1 MKNESWT
8 KYTFTCD
15 PEECDTLIEVTC
27 DNYGFPSGV
36 MQVTCPC
43 GRKLDVLSVQDAT
56 IKSTTTEGSKMET
69 PFSATIAPMTM
80 KLEFVEN
87 DTTITKEY
95 TESDVRHMVWQLK
108 NLSEKQN
115 QWYKKESQLRTLLE
129 EVYADSE
136 DQESLGQVAEIF
148 DVPLTKEVEFTAW
161 VRVDMTVEVEL
172 GGDTDSIEDFISQN
186 LTVDS
191 YDSLIQVNNHEVD
204 RVEEGAY

>member
-1 MKNESWT
+1 
-8 KYTFTCD
+8 
-15 PEECDTLIEVTC
+15 
-27 DNYGFPSGV
+27 
-36 MQVTCPC
+36 
-43 GRKLDVLSVQDAT
+43 VQDAT
-56 IKSTTTEGSKMET
+56 INLTTTEGSTMET
-69 PFSATIAPMTM
+69 TEKTPVTM
-80 KLEFVEN
+80 ELEWVEGN
-87 DTTITKEY
+87 DLVKKTY

-108 NLSEKQN
+108 NLTEKQAS
-115 QWYKKESQLRTLLE
+115 WYKKESQLRTLLE

-161 VRVDMTVEVEL
+161 VRVDVTVEVEL

-191 YDSLIQVNNHEVD
+191 FDSLMQVNNHEVD

>member
-1 MKNESWT
+1 
-8 KYTFTCD
+8 
-15 PEECDTLIEVTC
+15 
-27 DNYGFPSGV
+27 
-36 MQVTCPC
+36 
-43 GRKLDVLSVQDAT
+43 
-56 IKSTTTEGSKMET
+56 MET

>member
-36 MQVTCPC
+36 TQVTCPC

-56 IKSTTTEGSKMET
+56 INLTTTEGSTMET
-69 PFSATIAPMTM
+69 TEKAPVTM
-80 KLEFVEN
+80 ELEWVEGN
-87 DTTITKEY
+87 DLVTKTY

-108 NLSEKQN
+108 NLTEKQAS
-115 QWYKKESQLRTLLE
+115 WYKKESQLRTLLE

-148 DVPLTKEVEFTAW
+148 DVPLTKEIEYTAW
-161 VRVDMTVEVEL
+161 VRVDVTVEVEL
-172 GGDTDSIEDFISQN
+172 GGDTDSIEDFISSN

-191 YDSLIQVNNHEVD
+191 FDALMQVNNHEVD

>member
-1 MKNESWT
+1 VKNESWT

-36 MQVTCPC
+36 TQVTCPC

-56 IKSTTTEGSKMET
+56 INLTTTEGSTMET
-69 PFSATIAPMTM
+69 TEKTPVTM
-80 KLEFVEN
+80 ELEWVEGN
-87 DTTITKEY
+87 DLVKKTY

-108 NLSEKQN
+108 NLTEKQAS
-115 QWYKKESQLRTLLE
+115 WYKKESQLRTLLE

-161 VRVDMTVEVEL
+161 VRVDVTVEVEL

-191 YDSLIQVNNHEVD
+191 FDSLMQVNNHEVD